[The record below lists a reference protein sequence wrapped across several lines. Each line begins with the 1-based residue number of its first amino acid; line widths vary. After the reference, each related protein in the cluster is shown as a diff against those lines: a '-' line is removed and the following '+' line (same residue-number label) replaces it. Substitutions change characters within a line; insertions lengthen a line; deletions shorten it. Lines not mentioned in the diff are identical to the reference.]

1 MKDTSKCIKYRVLI
15 SLDYNVK
22 ALQQKPLSFKLR
34 SVLPGIRRLKHCLRE
49 GVQKSQTGPCSNQK
63 HQKIIII
70 QGYRTY
76 VCPLLESERCMNE
89 QGNFENWLFHMHF
102 VCPRRS
108 GFPKTERTAIKS
120 KVSVTQYP
128 FSSKEKVGGRGILP
142 SDVGLNVE
150 KFYPNVTAITEH
162 MDQ

>member
-1 MKDTSKCIKYRVLI
+1 LI

-22 ALQQKPLSFKLR
+22 ALQQKPLSFKQR
-34 SVLPGIRRLKHCLRE
+34 SVLPGIRCIKHCLRE
-49 GVQKSQTGPCSNQK
+49 GIQKSQTEPCSNQK
-63 HQKIIII
+63 SKKIIVIH
-70 QGYRTY
+70 GYRTY
-76 VCPLLESERCMNE
+76 ACPLLESERRMNE

-108 GFPKTERTAIKS
+108 GFPKTERIATES
-120 KVSVTQYP
+120 KVSATQYP
-128 FSSKEKVGGRGILP
+128 FSAKEGEGDILP

-150 KFYPNVTAITEH
+150 KFCPNATAITAP